1 VRRRFEVIG
10 EEAASRR
17 WDKGALSTES
27 GPWLRSG
34 NTRPTRNTQGLPL
47 RFPLGERRP
56 GACKLLPVDMRHLL
70 LALTLV
76 PAAVRAAPVL
86 VPLSRGIELRT
97 QALAD
102 PSSAD
107 LVVQSRLFAAKFGI
121 RCVAGD
127 AFGTKSPVVAGAAC
141 EVRDGSGALY
151 EVKVTGVSSVSV
163 ALEVR
168 QTGTLA
174 QVSPPTPFQAL
185 PADAESGVLARYQMT
200 AYAIDGSPVA
210 STFASL
216 VLRGDG
222 SYSFGERRGRWSVV
236 QGLLLLDG
244 EYTAWGAGALSEDGR
259 HLTFHARGPRF
270 AVSAALE
277 WTDQKAI
284 VLSQVSR

>member
-1 VRRRFEVIG
+1 
-10 EEAASRR
+10 
-17 WDKGALSTES
+17 
-27 GPWLRSG
+27 
-34 NTRPTRNTQGLPL
+34 
-47 RFPLGERRP
+47 
-56 GACKLLPVDMRHLL
+56 MRHLL
-70 LALTLV
+70 LALALV

-107 LVVQSRLFAAKFGI
+107 LVVQSRLLAAKYGI
-121 RCVAGD
+121 RCVSGD
-127 AFGTKSPVVAGAAC
+127 AFGPKSPVVAGAAC

-151 EVKVTGVSSVSV
+151 EVKVTGVSTVSV

-174 QVSPPTPFQAL
+174 QASPRAPFEGL
-185 PADAESGVLARYQMT
+185 PADPEAGVLARYQMT
-200 AYAIDGSPVA
+200 DYAIDGSPVA

-222 SYSFGERRGRWSVV
+222 SYTFGDRRGRWSVV

-259 HLTFHARGPRF
+259 RLTFHAKGPRF
-270 AVSAALE
+270 TVSAALA
-277 WTDQKAI
+277 WVDPRSM
-284 VLSQVSR
+284 VLSQASR